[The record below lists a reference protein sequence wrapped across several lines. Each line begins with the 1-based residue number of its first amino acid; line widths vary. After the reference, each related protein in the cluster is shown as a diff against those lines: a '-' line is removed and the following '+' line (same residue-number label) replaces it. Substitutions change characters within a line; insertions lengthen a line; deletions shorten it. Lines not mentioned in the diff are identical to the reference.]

1 MNVKKEVLLP
11 LPEVKRLLEERQK
24 TSELTYTQRVTLE
37 YVSKFSKVPAKKA
50 IALVKELEKKYNLEA
65 KLAVQITN
73 SMPETIEELSTFF
86 GGKTITYSKEEQ
98 KQILKTIKE
107 FK

>member
-11 LPEVKRLLEERQK
+11 IPEVKRLLEERQK
-24 TSELTYTQRVTLE
+24 KSELSYTQRVTLE
-37 YVSKFSKVPAKKA
+37 YVSKFSKMPAKKA
-50 IALVKELEKKYNLEA
+50 IALVKELEKKYNLEQP
-65 KLAVQITN
+65 LAVQITN
-73 SMPETIEELSTFF
+73 NMPETTDELSTFF
-86 GGKTITYSKEEQ
+86 GGKSVTHSKEEQ